1 MFTRRHIPLAL
12 AATAALALAPAASP
26 APIPAAG
33 VVTNVV
39 DGDTLKVRVAGVVR
53 TVDLAG
59 IDAPELRGG
68 ECFAKAA
75 HRRLRAS
82 VAVGGTVRF
91 TFPGRR
97 PAARA
102 KRFAALVRVDGTL
115 LNRRMVI
122 GGFART
128 DGADL
133 FGQGAVLV
141 AAEVAAQDAAR
152 GLWGVCEG
160 FTPAGGDAAGQP
172 ATGGAPASPASPSV
186 PAIPS
191 TPATPSDAQLR
202 DRFNRLLKGKAIL
215 RETSDAFSL
224 TQRKINFCSDGSYRE
239 VVNTVFSTAG
249 GATVNTT
256 DGSWTIIRTGATDQ
270 FAGAIITLD
279 APGTAD
285 DRTIEID
292 QIADG
297 SLLLDGRAAT
307 ADTNTE
313 CA

>member
-1 MFTRRHIPLAL
+1 MFNRRHIPLAL
-12 AATAALALAPAASP
+12 AAATAALALAPAASP
-26 APIPAAG
+26 APIPATG

-82 VAVGGTVRF
+82 VAIGGTVRF
-91 TFPGRR
+91 AFAGRR
-97 PAARA
+97 PGSRA

-133 FGQGAVLV
+133 FAQGAVLV
-141 AAEVAAQDAAR
+141 AAEVAAQNAAR

-160 FTPAGGDAAGQP
+160 FTPAGGDAAGAPAIP
-172 ATGGAPASPASPSV
+172 ATPGAPAIPATPAS
-186 PAIPS
+186 
-191 TPATPSDAQLR
+191 PSDAQLR
-202 DRFNRLLKGKAIL
+202 DLFNRLLKGKAIL

-239 VVNTVFSTAG
+239 VVNTVFNTAG
-249 GATVNTT
+249 GATINTT
-256 DGSWTIIRTGATDQ
+256 DGTWAIVRTGATAQ

-292 QIADG
+292 QLADG
-297 SLLLDGRAAT
+297 SLLLDGRPAT
-307 ADTNTE
+307 PDTNSE

>member
-1 MFTRRHIPLAL
+1 MFNRRHLPLAL
-12 AATAALALAPAASP
+12 AAATAALALAPAAVP

-91 TFPGRR
+91 AFTGRR
-97 PAARA
+97 PGSRA

-133 FGQGAVLV
+133 FAQGAVLV

-160 FTPAGGDAAGQP
+160 FTPGGGDAAGQP
-172 ATGGAPASPASPSV
+172 ATPAAPAA
-186 PAIPS
+186 PAIPA
-191 TPATPSDAQLR
+191 TPASPSDAQLR
-202 DRFNRLLKGKAIL
+202 DLFNRLLKGKAIL

-239 VVNTVFSTAG
+239 VVNTVFSTSG
-249 GATVNTT
+249 GATLNTT
-256 DGSWTIIRTGATDQ
+256 DGTWTIIRTGATGQ
-270 FAGAIITLD
+270 FAGAVITLD

-292 QIADG
+292 QLADG
-297 SLLLDGRAAT
+297 SLLLDGRPAT
-307 ADTNTE
+307 PDTNSE